1 MALYGLLMQATAG
14 DCRASKP
21 PPSSGASASDERL
34 KWMAWKKKQ
43 GMSREQAMLAYID
56 QVDLIDEEL
65 STGGAALVDATGG
78 NAAIYSS
85 QGLGLGASGGD
96 LYSSWEGGVAR
107 TGTLYKQRDV
117 FKGWRP
123 RTFVLRVGLRRMRW
137 VLCLRCRLARIR
149 LLCAH

>member
-1 MALYGLLMQATAG
+1 MQATAG

-21 PPSSGASASDERL
+21 PPSSSASASDEGL
-34 KWMAWKKKQ
+34 KWMAWKRKH

-85 QGLGLGASGGD
+85 QGLGASGSE
-96 LYSSWEGGVAR
+96 LYSSWEGGAGK

-123 RTFVLRVGLRRMRW
+123 RTFVLRVRVRAFLYVGLH
-137 VLCLRCRLARIR
+137 
-149 LLCAH
+149 LLGSHTSLHQYYRTSCCSTT